1 MIKEHLAPVVKV
13 LGYNIHNAAALAI
26 AGLGT
31 LKDYVEVAML
41 VSVIFVNITLALLNL
56 RKRSQEGK
64 K

>member
-1 MIKEHLAPVVKV
+1 MIKEHLAPTFKV